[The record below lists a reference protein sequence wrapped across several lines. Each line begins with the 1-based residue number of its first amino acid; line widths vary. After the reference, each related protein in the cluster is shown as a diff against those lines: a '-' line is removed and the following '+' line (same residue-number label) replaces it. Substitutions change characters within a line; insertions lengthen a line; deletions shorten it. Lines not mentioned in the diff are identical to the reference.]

1 MPSFLFA
8 FIAVL
13 LVSLGARDQLL
24 VARLAQALGRRGSLL
39 LLGCLSAI
47 AMAALMAWGGAYI
60 SALMPAGGKA
70 MLVAIALF
78 MAAVELFWPN
88 REKVP
93 QEPTRSLAAFTIVI
107 LARQLGDAARF
118 LVFALAVATGVP
130 ALAGAGGAL
139 GGCAAL
145 ALGWILAGELEAKW
159 PLRAIRIAL
168 GAVLLIAAVFIG
180 LSARGIIE

>member
-8 FIAVL
+8 FVAVL
-13 LVSLGARDQLL
+13 LVSIGARDQLL
-24 VARLAQALGRRGSLL
+24 VARLTQVLGRRASLL
-39 LLGCLSAI
+39 LLACTSVAAI
-47 AMAALMAWGGAYI
+47 SALMAWAGHAI
-60 SALMPAGGKA
+60 AALVPPSGKA

-88 REKVP
+88 REKTP
-93 QEPTRSLAAFTIVI
+93 KEPTRSLFAFGLVI

-130 ALAGAGGAL
+130 WLAGAGGAL

-145 ALGWILAGELEAKW
+145 ALGWVMAGELEAKW
-159 PLRAIRIAL
+159 PLRAIRIVLGTVILLAAL
-168 GAVLLIAAVFIG
+168 FIG
-180 LSARGIIE
+180 LSARGIVR